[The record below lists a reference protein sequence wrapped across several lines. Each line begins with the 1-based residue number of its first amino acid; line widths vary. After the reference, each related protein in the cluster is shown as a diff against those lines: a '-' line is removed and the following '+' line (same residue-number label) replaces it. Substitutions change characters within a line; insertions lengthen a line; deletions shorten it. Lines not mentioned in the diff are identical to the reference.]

1 MKHLLVSST
10 SRFLNIHDIRSA
22 PAVSITKYDVLLNLM
37 QYKTQIIGSPM
48 ERRQMNR
55 VRPTL
60 KSNRSCN
67 SALPVQRVKT
77 FRKRCNGRRSA
88 LCLAPY

>member
-48 ERRQMNR
+48 ERADR
-55 VRPTL
+55 
-60 KSNRSCN
+60 
-67 SALPVQRVKT
+67 
-77 FRKRCNGRRSA
+77 
-88 LCLAPY
+88 